1 MTTRMLVDA
10 THAEETRIVVV
21 DGKRLVDFDFET
33 ATKRQLK
40 GNIYLAKVTRVEPSL
55 QAAFVDYG
63 GNRHG
68 FLAFNEI
75 HPDYYQIPVADREAL
90 LQDEAEQA
98 ARQAE
103 LEDRV
108 DDDSNGDDDNG
119 DDSDGDDGIDSDDA
133 DNAIEANGDA
143 PALEATDEDG
153 EDNKDNGEDGSGDDT
168 STDAA
173 AEQTAAGDEES
184 AEDSGDDDGE
194 DVRQNDSQPAGAVDV
209 MDEVPRPRG
218 RSRRSYKIQEVI
230 KRRQILLIQ
239 VVKEE
244 RGNKG
249 AALTTYLS
257 LAGRYCVLMPNTARG
272 GGISRK
278 IANQTARRKL
288 KNIVS
293 DLDVPDGMGV
303 IVRTAGQNRTKS
315 EIRRDFEYLLRLWDS
330 VRDLTLD
337 SSAPTVV
344 YEEANL
350 IKRAIRDMYAK
361 DIDEVLVDGED
372 GYRVA
377 KDFMR
382 MLMPSHAKKV
392 QPYRDRI
399 PLLHRYQV
407 EQQLDSMHSNV
418 VQLKSGGYL
427 VFAQTEAL
435 VAVDVNSGRSTK
447 ERNIEETAL
456 KTNLEA
462 ATEVGRQLRLRDLA
476 GLVVIDFIDMDENR
490 NNRSVERRM
499 KDSLKDDR
507 ARIQMGRIS
516 SFGLMELSRQR
527 LRPSLF
533 EASTKICEICAGTGF
548 VRTTE
553 STSLHVLRTIEEE
566 GIRGR
571 AAQLTVHAPSDVSL
585 YLLNQ
590 KRDHLAEIE
599 QRYGMRIFILGD
611 ETLVAPDCRITV
623 DQTRTAQEIEEIE
636 QERRRNAEN
645 MPQPDDDDDDEVIEA
660 EAIEVDDSEDDE
672 KPKERRPR
680 RRRRSRRG
688 GEERKAEDDGGNSD
702 DNEAAGE
709 NSNGQDEASSDDGD
723 GDGEEKTRRRR
734 RGRRGG
740 RRRRA
745 NAEQG
750 DQADANGAN
759 GANGD
764 AAEDSEGAAAEA
776 GDTAPSDGMPV
787 QDLTEDTAEDTANVA
802 ESPGQTDTPN
812 FFATVEAPSPIG
824 FTAVGMTN
832 TDADEGDQTADAAEA
847 TDAANISTPEEA
859 APVADEPVAVIEP
872 EAASEPVVEAESDS
886 SNGDAGPTEE
896 AVADETVADEA
907 DKPKRRGWWQRGR
920 LF

>member
-1 MTTRMLVDA
+1 MTTRMLIDA

-90 LQDEAEQA
+90 LLDEAEQA
-98 ARQAE
+98 AREAE

-108 DDDSNGDDDNG
+108 DGNGSLDDDDDDDDSNSVEGVESTEAQADAAGDDAVGETIQTDTGAELDAEADAGAETDNENGDDD
-119 DDSDGDDGIDSDDA
+119 DD
-133 DNAIEANGDA
+133 GDA
-143 PALEATDEDG
+143 PEAAQE
-153 EDNKDNGEDGSGDDT
+153 
-168 STDAA
+168 
-173 AEQTAAGDEES
+173 
-184 AEDSGDDDGE
+184 
-194 DVRQNDSQPAGAVDV
+194 AGAVDA
-209 MDEVPRPRG
+209 MDEVPRPRA
-218 RSRRSYKIQEVI
+218 RNRRSYKIQEVI

-278 IANQTARRKL
+278 IASQTHRRKL
-288 KNIVS
+288 KDIVS
-293 DLDVPDGMGV
+293 DLDVPQGMGV

-337 SSAPTVV
+337 STSPSAV
-344 YEEANL
+344 YEEADL

-361 DIDEVLVDGED
+361 DIDEILVDGED

-382 MLMPSHAKKV
+382 MLMPSHSKKV

-427 VFAQTEAL
+427 VLAQTEAL

-462 ATEVGRQLRLRDLA
+462 ASEVGRQLRLRDLA

-490 NNRSVERRM
+490 NNRAVERRM
-499 KDSLKDDR
+499 KEALKDDR
-507 ARIQMGRIS
+507 ARIQVGRIS
-516 SFGLMELSRQR
+516 SFGLMEMSRQR

-533 EASTKICEICAGTGF
+533 EASTRTCEICAGTGF

-553 STSLHVLRTIEEE
+553 STALHVLRAIEEE

-571 AAQLTVHAPSDVSL
+571 AAQLTVHAPAEVAL
-585 YLLNQ
+585 YMLNQ

-599 QRYGMRIFILGD
+599 QRYGMGVHVLGD
-611 ETLVAPDCRITV
+611 DTLVAPDCRV
-623 DQTRTAQEIEEIE
+623 DIDRTRTAEEIEEIE
-636 QERRRNAEN
+636 SERKRTAALL
-645 MPQPDDDDDDEVIEA
+645 PGLDDDDALAADEAAAA
-660 EAIEVDDSEDDE
+660 EADDAEESADE
-672 KPKERRPR
+672 PEKAKEKRPR
-680 RRRRSRRG
+680 RRRRPRRRG
-688 GEERKAEDDGGNSD
+688 EDKGEDKKAEDGGD
-702 DNEAAGE
+702 TAAANESNGEAGE
-709 NSNGQDEASSDDGD
+709 SDGDAVGDQDQAAASNGDGD
-723 GDGEEKTRRRR
+723 GDGEEKPRRRR

-740 RRRRA
+740 RRRR
-745 NAEQG
+745 NGGDEAEG
-750 DQADANGAN
+750 AEAAASTEDADGGNGAA
-759 GANGD
+759 GEIAND
-764 AAEDSEGAAAEA
+764 AAPGDGEPALAADSSANEN
-776 GDTAPSDGMPV
+776 AP
-787 QDLTEDTAEDTANVA
+787 AN
-802 ESPGQTDTPN
+802 
-812 FFATVEAPSPIG
+812 PIG
-824 FTAVGMTN
+824 FTATGMTGGA
-832 TDADEGDQTADAAEA
+832 TPADTADTANENTGESSGEAAA
-847 TDAANISTPEEA
+847 SDAVAADVAVPEVIVVPEPVQPDPVTPEPMA
-859 APVADEPVAVIEP
+859 AADEPVA
-872 EAASEPVVEAESDS
+872 EAAEA
-886 SNGDAGPTEE
+886 ATEE
-896 AVADETVADEA
+896 VAAEEAPADP

>member
-1 MTTRMLVDA
+1 MFRMVAGMKNMTTRMLIDA

-90 LQDEAEQA
+90 LADEAEQA

-103 LEDRV
+103 LEERV
-108 DDDSNGDDDNG
+108 DDNGHDNDHDIGDDDDQAVEAEAAG
-119 DDSDGDDGIDSDDA
+119 LDA
-133 DNAIEANGDA
+133 
-143 PALEATDEDG
+143 DEDG
-153 EDNKDNGEDGSGDDT
+153 DEQAGEDASDALAMDT
-168 STDAA
+168 VANVEDAA
-173 AEQTAAGDEES
+173 ARDDGDEE
-184 AEDSGDDDGE
+184 DDDGPE
-194 DVRQNDSQPAGAVDV
+194 ASQSAGAVDV

-293 DLDVPDGMGV
+293 DLDVPKGMGV
-303 IVRTAGQNRTKS
+303 IVRTAGQNRTKA

-344 YEEANL
+344 YEEADL

-361 DIDEVLVDGED
+361 DIEEVLVDGED

-377 KDFMR
+377 KNFMR

-462 ATEVGRQLRLRDLA
+462 ASEVGRQLRLRDLA

-490 NNRSVERRM
+490 NNRAVERRM
-499 KDSLKDDR
+499 KDALKDDR
-507 ARIQMGRIS
+507 ARIQVGRIS

-533 EASTKICEICAGTGF
+533 EASTKVCEICAGSGF

-553 STSLHVLRTIEEE
+553 STALHVLRSIEEE

-571 AAQLTVHAPSDVSL
+571 AAQLTVHAPPDVSL
-585 YLLNQ
+585 YMLNQ
-590 KRDHLAEIE
+590 KREHLAEIE
-599 QRYGMRIFILGD
+599 QRYGMQIYVLGD

-636 QERRRNAEN
+636 RERRRNAESI
-645 MPQPDDDDDDEVIEA
+645 PQPDYDDDDDVAIADADDDADNADSSDE
-660 EAIEVDDSEDDE
+660 E
-672 KPKERRPR
+672 KPREKRPR
-680 RRRRSRRG
+680 RRRRSRRR
-688 GEERKAEDDGGNSD
+688 GEECKAEGENNGETDETGAVA
-702 DNEAAGE
+702 AAGT
-709 NSNGQDEASSDDGD
+709 GDAQAVASAGETDSDIEGGAA
-723 GDGEEKTRRRR
+723 GDGEEKPRRRR

-745 NAEQG
+745 GAEQSEQAEITEAVG
-750 DQADANGAN
+750 DGGGDDGGANVSATAEAETADAPTWAR
-759 GANGD
+759 GD
-764 AAEDSEGAAAEA
+764 GPAVVELDGNLPSE
-776 GDTAPSDGMPV
+776 DTAP
-787 QDLTEDTAEDTANVA
+787 EDTAPTASVDT
-802 ESPGQTDTPN
+802 
-812 FFATVEAPSPIG
+812 TVPPAPAAPIG
-824 FTAVGMTN
+824 FTASGMTK
-832 TDADEGDQTADAAEA
+832 GDGDGNSGEVSAENSGA
-847 TDAANISTPEEA
+847 TVEA
-859 APVADEPVAVIEP
+859 APEPAPEMVAEPASDSMDEPVETASAGEP
-872 EAASEPVVEAESDS
+872 
-886 SNGDAGPTEE
+886 
-896 AVADETVADEA
+896 
-907 DKPKRRGWWQRGR
+907 DKPKRRGWWQRGG

>member
-1 MTTRMLVDA
+1 
-10 THAEETRIVVV
+10 
-21 DGKRLVDFDFET
+21 
-33 ATKRQLK
+33 
-40 GNIYLAKVTRVEPSL
+40 
-55 QAAFVDYG
+55 AFVDYG

-68 FLAFNEI
+68 FLSFNEI
-75 HPDYYQIPVADREAL
+75 HPDYYQIPIADREAL

-108 DDDSNGDDDNG
+108 DDSGADVLEIDGAEDDDDPVDLTNGAADSESDEEFDAAATVAPGADDPDSNESDD
-119 DDSDGDDGIDSDDA
+119 DDSDDDD
-133 DNAIEANGDA
+133 
-143 PALEATDEDG
+143 P
-153 EDNKDNGEDGSGDDT
+153 
-168 STDAA
+168 
-173 AEQTAAGDEES
+173 EES
-184 AEDSGDDDGE
+184 QET
-194 DVRQNDSQPAGAVDV
+194 GAIDAL
-209 MDEVPRPRG
+209 DEVPRPRG

-278 IANQTARRKL
+278 IASQTHRRKL
-288 KNIVS
+288 KSIVS
-293 DLDVPDGMGV
+293 DLEVPEGMGV
-303 IVRTAGQNRTKS
+303 IVRTAGQNRTKA

-337 SSAPTVV
+337 STAPTVV
-344 YEEANL
+344 YEEADL

-361 DIDEVLVDGED
+361 DIDEILVDGEE

-407 EQQLDSMHSNV
+407 EQQLDSMHSTV

-462 ATEVGRQLRLRDLA
+462 ADEVGRQLRLRDLA

-490 NNRSVERRM
+490 NNRAVERRM
-499 KDSLKDDR
+499 KDALKDDR
-507 ARIQMGRIS
+507 ARIQVGRIS

-533 EASTKICEICAGTGF
+533 EASTKVCEICSGTGF

-571 AAQLTVHAPSDVSL
+571 AAQLTVHAPADVAL

-590 KRDHLAEIE
+590 KRDHLSEIQ
-599 QRYGMRIFILGD
+599 QRYGMQVYILGD
-611 ETLVAPDCRITV
+611 EALVAPDCRVTV
-623 DQTRTAQEIEEIE
+623 DQTRTAEEGEEIE
-636 QERRRNAEN
+636 NERRRTAALVVANDDDV
-645 MPQPDDDDDDEVIEA
+645 DDDDAMAADEAAA
-660 EAIEVDDSEDDE
+660 EAAEAVEAGEAGEAGTEDSGEDVQE
-672 KPKERRPR
+672 KRPR
-680 RRRRSRRG
+680 RRRRPRRRG
-688 GEERKAEDDGGNSD
+688 EGAKNAENGNSV
-702 DNEAAGE
+702 EAGAAAGE
-709 NSNGQDEASSDDGD
+709 TDAESTTARGELETDEAQSNDTEAE
-723 GDGEEKTRRRR
+723 GEEKTRRRR

-745 NAEQG
+745 GGE
-750 DQADANGAN
+750 QADQIGNNGDTENTADTGN
-759 GANGD
+759 SAGEAAVVEETSPSVIERAGRITEIRHDPIAPVEPAAPIGFSASGMLPNDPPAGGEGNGD
-764 AAEDSEGAAAEA
+764 ASGNMAASDDAAPEPIAVPEPIAAPEA
-776 GDTAPSDGMPV
+776 I
-787 QDLTEDTAEDTANVA
+787 EDTTPVEVVVA
-802 ESPGQTDTPN
+802 E
-812 FFATVEAPSPIG
+812 
-824 FTAVGMTN
+824 
-832 TDADEGDQTADAAEA
+832 ADAAA
-847 TDAANISTPEEA
+847 
-859 APVADEPVAVIEP
+859 
-872 EAASEPVVEAESDS
+872 
-886 SNGDAGPTEE
+886 
-896 AVADETVADEA
+896 EA

>member
-1 MTTRMLVDA
+1 MLIDA

-90 LQDEAEQA
+90 LADEAEQA

-108 DDDSNGDDDNG
+108 DENNDCVESVDKNESEPVIAEGDEAVTLN
-119 DDSDGDDGIDSDDA
+119 SDDA
-133 DNAIEANGDA
+133 EGYVSGPFNSEAMDAI
-143 PALEATDEDG
+143 
-153 EDNKDNGEDGSGDDT
+153 
-168 STDAA
+168 
-173 AEQTAAGDEES
+173 GDEYE
-184 AEDSGDDDGE
+184 GE
-194 DVRQNDSQPAGAVDV
+194 ENSSAGAVDV
-209 MDEVPRPRG
+209 LDEVPRPRA

-278 IANQTARRKL
+278 ISNQTARRKL
-288 KNIVS
+288 KKIVS
-293 DLDVPDGMGV
+293 DLDVPEGMGV
-303 IVRTAGQNRTKS
+303 IVRTAGQNRTKA

-344 YEEANL
+344 YEEADL
-350 IKRAIRDMYAK
+350 IKRAIRDMYSK
-361 DIDEVLVDGED
+361 DFDEVLVDGDD

-418 VQLKSGGYL
+418 VQLKSGGYI

-462 ATEVGRQLRLRDLA
+462 AAEIGRQLRLRDLA

-490 NNRSVERRM
+490 NDRAVERRI
-499 KDSLKDDR
+499 KEALKDDR
-507 ARIQMGRIS
+507 ARIQVGRIS
-516 SFGLMELSRQR
+516 TFGLMELSRQR

-533 EASTKICEICAGTGF
+533 EASTKACDVCSGTGF

-553 STSLHVLRTIEEE
+553 STALHVLRAVEEE

-571 AAQLTVHAPSDVSL
+571 ASQLSVHAPVDVSL

-599 QRYGMRIFILGD
+599 QRYGLHVYVQGD
-611 ETLVAPDCRITV
+611 ATLVAPDCRVTV
-623 DQTRTAQEIEEIE
+623 DQARTPQEIEAIAKERKRSAEEIALADE
-636 QERRRNAEN
+636 EN
-645 MPQPDDDDDDEVIEA
+645 DASDIETIDGG
-660 EAIEVDDSEDDE
+660 EFE
-672 KPKERRPR
+672 KPTERRPR
-680 RRRRSRRG
+680 RRRRSRKRSEDRKTEG
-688 GEERKAEDDGGNSD
+688 NEQDVVETEVEGAHDQANDEVGETDPNGED
-702 DNEAAGE
+702 
-709 NSNGQDEASSDDGD
+709 
-723 GDGEEKTRRRR
+723 KPRRRR

-745 NAEQG
+745 NGDPAEQSESVG
-750 DQADANGAN
+750 QKARQNIQTREAPT
-759 GANGD
+759 D
-764 AAEDSEGAAAEA
+764 AAEEVAGNATNLSSPNQSGSQDESVQKDSR
-776 GDTAPSDGMPV
+776 PSDAERV
-787 QDLTEDTAEDTANVA
+787 ETLDTGKQRT
-802 ESPGQTDTPN
+802 SDTPN
-812 FFATVEAPSPIG
+812 STASASFFGTTEPTVPTSSDASKPVNANSEAVPVISQAP
-824 FTAVGMTN
+824 
-832 TDADEGDQTADAAEA
+832 DQPEA
-847 TDAANISTPEEA
+847 
-859 APVADEPVAVIEP
+859 
-872 EAASEPVVEAESDS
+872 EAASKPTSLPASNTKPINEQRQVIGSNEVATAPEETPAESIK
-886 SNGDAGPTEE
+886 T
-896 AVADETVADEA
+896 
-907 DKPKRRGWWQRGR
+907 KRRGWWQRGR

>member
-1 MTTRMLVDA
+1 MLVDA

-68 FLAFNEI
+68 FLSFNEI

-108 DDDSNGDDDNG
+108 DDNGAEVLEVEGAEGEAPDDLPISGADGEFDATSEIALDADDQDGDDD
-119 DDSDGDDGIDSDDA
+119 DR
-133 DNAIEANGDA
+133 
-143 PALEATDEDG
+143 
-153 EDNKDNGEDGSGDDT
+153 
-168 STDAA
+168 
-173 AEQTAAGDEES
+173 EES
-184 AEDSGDDDGE
+184 QESGAID
-194 DVRQNDSQPAGAVDV
+194 A

-278 IANQTARRKL
+278 IASQTHRRKL
-288 KNIVS
+288 KSIVS
-293 DLDVPDGMGV
+293 DLEVPGGMGV
-303 IVRTAGQNRTKS
+303 IVRTAGQNRTKA

-344 YEEANL
+344 YEEADL

-361 DIDEVLVDGED
+361 DIDEILVDGEE

-462 ATEVGRQLRLRDLA
+462 ADEVGRQLRLRDLA

-490 NNRSVERRM
+490 NNRAVERRI
-499 KDSLKDDR
+499 KEALKDDR
-507 ARIQMGRIS
+507 ARIQVGRIS

-533 EASTKICEICAGTGF
+533 EASTKICEICSGTGF

-571 AAQLTVHAPSDVSL
+571 AARLTVHAPANVAL

-590 KRDHLAEIE
+590 KRDHLTEIQ
-599 QRYGMRIFILGD
+599 QRYGMQVYILGD
-611 ETLVAPDCRITV
+611 EALVAPDCRVTI
-623 DQTRTAQEIEEIE
+623 DQTRTAEEVEEIE
-636 QERRRNAEN
+636 IERRRTAALAVAI
-645 MPQPDDDDDDEVIEA
+645 DDDDDDALAADEAAA
-660 EAIEVDDSEDDE
+660 EAAKADQTGVEDDGE
-672 KPKERRPR
+672 EAQEIRPR
-680 RRRRSRRG
+680 RRRRPRHRG
-688 GEERKAEDDGGNSD
+688 ADTKNERNGNGLEADEADAALNGADDETKTD
-702 DNEAAGE
+702 EAASGE
-709 NSNGQDEASSDDGD
+709 AEVDSED
-723 GDGEEKTRRRR
+723 KTRRRR

-745 NAEQG
+745 GGEPA
-750 DQADANGAN
+750 DQAGAIGDTENTANDGNGASEAVISGEISPSLIERAGRMTN
-759 GANGD
+759 NSYDPVAPIEP
-764 AAEDSEGAAAEA
+764 AA
-776 GDTAPSDGMPV
+776 
-787 QDLTEDTAEDTANVA
+787 
-802 ESPGQTDTPN
+802 
-812 FFATVEAPSPIG
+812 PIG
-824 FTAVGMTN
+824 FTASGRLL
-832 TDADEGDQTADAAEA
+832 DEAPAAEINGDASDNGAASDDVAAISAAAMPEPFVVPDA
-847 TDAANISTPEEA
+847 TAEA
-859 APVADEPVAVIEP
+859 APVEAV
-872 EAASEPVVEAESDS
+872 VVEA
-886 SNGDAGPTEE
+886 DA
-896 AVADETVADEA
+896 ADDAS
-907 DKPKRRGWWQRGR
+907 KPKRRGWWQRGR

>member
-1 MTTRMLVDA
+1 MTTRMLIDA
-10 THAEETRIVVV
+10 THVEETRIVVV

-90 LQDEAEQA
+90 LADEAEQA

-103 LEDRV
+103 LEERV
-108 DDDSNGDDDNG
+108 DDNGHDNDHDIGDDDDQAVEAEAAG
-119 DDSDGDDGIDSDDA
+119 LDA
-133 DNAIEANGDA
+133 
-143 PALEATDEDG
+143 DEDG
-153 EDNKDNGEDGSGDDT
+153 DEQAGEDASDALAMDT
-168 STDAA
+168 VANVEDAA
-173 AEQTAAGDEES
+173 ARDDGDEE
-184 AEDSGDDDGE
+184 DDDGPE
-194 DVRQNDSQPAGAVDV
+194 ASQSAGAVDV

-293 DLDVPDGMGV
+293 DLDVPKGMGV
-303 IVRTAGQNRTKS
+303 IVRTAGQNRTKA

-344 YEEANL
+344 YEEADL

-456 KTNLEA
+456 
-462 ATEVGRQLRLRDLA
+462 
-476 GLVVIDFIDMDENR
+476 
-490 NNRSVERRM
+490 
-499 KDSLKDDR
+499 
-507 ARIQMGRIS
+507 
-516 SFGLMELSRQR
+516 
-527 LRPSLF
+527 
-533 EASTKICEICAGTGF
+533 
-548 VRTTE
+548 
-553 STSLHVLRTIEEE
+553 
-566 GIRGR
+566 
-571 AAQLTVHAPSDVSL
+571 
-585 YLLNQ
+585 
-590 KRDHLAEIE
+590 
-599 QRYGMRIFILGD
+599 
-611 ETLVAPDCRITV
+611 
-623 DQTRTAQEIEEIE
+623 
-636 QERRRNAEN
+636 
-645 MPQPDDDDDDEVIEA
+645 
-660 EAIEVDDSEDDE
+660 
-672 KPKERRPR
+672 
-680 RRRRSRRG
+680 
-688 GEERKAEDDGGNSD
+688 
-702 DNEAAGE
+702 
-709 NSNGQDEASSDDGD
+709 
-723 GDGEEKTRRRR
+723 
-734 RGRRGG
+734 
-740 RRRRA
+740 
-745 NAEQG
+745 
-750 DQADANGAN
+750 
-759 GANGD
+759 
-764 AAEDSEGAAAEA
+764 
-776 GDTAPSDGMPV
+776 
-787 QDLTEDTAEDTANVA
+787 
-802 ESPGQTDTPN
+802 
-812 FFATVEAPSPIG
+812 
-824 FTAVGMTN
+824 
-832 TDADEGDQTADAAEA
+832 
-847 TDAANISTPEEA
+847 
-859 APVADEPVAVIEP
+859 
-872 EAASEPVVEAESDS
+872 
-886 SNGDAGPTEE
+886 
-896 AVADETVADEA
+896 
-907 DKPKRRGWWQRGR
+907 
-920 LF
+920 

>member
-1 MTTRMLVDA
+1 MIDMTTRMLVDA

-33 ATKRQLK
+33 ATKKQLK

-90 LQDEAEQA
+90 LADEAEEA
-98 ARQAE
+98 ARQAA

-108 DDDSNGDDDNG
+108 DDNDNGELDADEDDDRPEAEEASLDAEAATAEDADGDQPTDDGEEGSESESAAEEAADASETADDEDDSDDDN
-119 DDSDGDDGIDSDDA
+119 
-133 DNAIEANGDA
+133 
-143 PALEATDEDG
+143 
-153 EDNKDNGEDGSGDDT
+153 DT
-168 STDAA
+168 
-173 AEQTAAGDEES
+173 
-184 AEDSGDDDGE
+184 
-194 DVRQNDSQPAGAVDV
+194 AGAVDA
-209 MDEVPRPRG
+209 MDEVPRPRV
-218 RSRRSYKIQEVI
+218 RNRRSYKIQEVI

-278 IANQTARRKL
+278 IANQTSRRKL
-288 KNIVS
+288 KKIVS
-293 DLDVPDGMGV
+293 DLDVPEGMGV
-303 IVRTAGQNRTKS
+303 IVRTAGQNRTKA

-330 VRDLTLD
+330 VRELTMN

-344 YEEANL
+344 YEEADL

-407 EQQLDSMHSNV
+407 EQQLDGMHSNV

-462 ATEVGRQLRLRDLA
+462 AAEIGRQLRLRDLA

-499 KDSLKDDR
+499 KEALKDDR
-507 ARIQMGRIS
+507 ARIQVGRIS

-533 EASTKICEICAGTGF
+533 EASTKACEVCHGTGF

-553 STSLHVLRTIEEE
+553 STALHVLRAIEEE

-571 AAQLTVHAPSDVSL
+571 AMQLTVHAPSEVSL
-585 YLLNQ
+585 YMLNQ
-590 KRDHLAEIE
+590 KREHLAEIE
-599 QRYGMRIFILGD
+599 QRYGMRVFVLGD
-611 ETLVAPDCRITV
+611 ESLIAPDCRVTV
-623 DQTRTAQEIEEIE
+623 DKTRTAQEIEEIE
-636 QERRRNAEN
+636 QERRRNAEALGN
-645 MPQPDDDDDDEVIEA
+645 EIDDEDA
-660 EAIEVDDSEDDE
+660 EAAAGEDDE
-672 KPKERRPR
+672 KPKERKPR
-680 RRRRSRRG
+680 RRRRSRRR
-688 GEERKAEDDGGNSD
+688 GEDRKAEDAGNA
-702 DNEAAGE
+702 EAA
-709 NSNGQDEASSDDGD
+709 EASTDENREDGAAGD
-723 GDGEEKTRRRR
+723 GEGNGEEKTRRRR

-740 RRRRA
+740 RRRRSSA
-745 NAEQG
+745 DQGEPTNQEAQDEGNGASDDAAAQEPAEASET
-750 DQADANGAN
+750 ADATSPAWSNTVV
-759 GANGD
+759 D
-764 AAEDSEGAAAEA
+764 AAIDDTLPADALPFGDEPSAVTTAEA
-776 GDTAPSDGMPV
+776 PA
-787 QDLTEDTAEDTANVA
+787 
-802 ESPGQTDTPN
+802 
-812 FFATVEAPSPIG
+812 PIG
-824 FTAVGMTN
+824 FTADGLTASGS
-832 TDADEGDQTADAAEA
+832 DADGD
-847 TDAANISTPEEA
+847 S
-859 APVADEPVAVIEP
+859 P
-872 EAASEPVVEAESDS
+872 EAAATPVSESIEIAPADSEGEPSVIEAAVEPSEPSASAAIESEGNGEETGNGEAEPDATENTASEDQAA
-886 SNGDAGPTEE
+886 GDTAEQTVTEPE
-896 AVADETVADEA
+896 
-907 DKPKRRGWWQRGR
+907 KPKRSGWWQRGR

>member
-1 MTTRMLVDA
+1 MIMPAGRGHENMTTRMLIDA

-21 DGKRLVDFDFET
+21 DGKRLVDFDFES

-68 FLAFNEI
+68 FLSFNEI

-90 LQDEAEQA
+90 LLDEAEEA

-108 DDDSNGDDDNG
+108 DN
-119 DDSDGDDGIDSDDA
+119 SDDA
-133 DNAIEANGDA
+133 DDDDDADDIIDGAANGEPDSELGSTA
-143 PALEATDEDG
+143 EAALA
-153 EDNKDNGEDGSGDDT
+153 SDD
-168 STDAA
+168 
-173 AEQTAAGDEES
+173 Q
-184 AEDSGDDDGE
+184 DSDSDDDSPE
-194 DVRQNDSQPAGAVDV
+194 ASEEAGAIDA

-278 IANQTARRKL
+278 IASQTHRRKL
-288 KNIVS
+288 KSIVS
-293 DLDVPDGMGV
+293 ELDVPEGMGV
-303 IVRTAGQNRTKS
+303 IVRTAGQSRTKA

-337 SSAPTVV
+337 STAPTVV
-344 YEEANL
+344 YEEADL

-361 DIDEVLVDGED
+361 GIDEILVDGED

-462 ATEVGRQLRLRDLA
+462 ADEVGRQLRLRDLA
-476 GLVVIDFIDMDENR
+476 GLVVIDYIDMDENR
-490 NNRSVERRM
+490 NNRAVESRM
-499 KDSLKDDR
+499 KDALKDDR
-507 ARIQMGRIS
+507 ARIQVGRIS

-527 LRPSLF
+527 LRPGLF
-533 EASTKICEICAGTGF
+533 EASTKICEICGGTGF

-571 AAQLTVHAPSDVSL
+571 AAQLTVHAPAEVAL

-590 KRDHLAEIE
+590 KRDHLAEI
-599 QRYGMRIFILGD
+599 QLRYGMQVYILGD
-611 ETLVAPDCRITV
+611 ETLVAPDCRVTI
-623 DQTRTAQEIEEIE
+623 DQTRTAEEVEEIE
-636 QERRRNAEN
+636 NEHRRTAAL
-645 MPQPDDDDDDEVIEA
+645 QAVSDDDDDDDIVEDIDDDAA
-660 EAIEVDDSEDDE
+660 EASAGVEADGGEDGE

-680 RRRRSRRG
+680 RRRRSRSRG
-688 GEERKAEDDGGNSD
+688 EGRKTGETGDSL
-702 DNEAAGE
+702 EAGDTAADAGAQAKGDAGE
-709 NSNGQDEASSDDGD
+709 GDADEGSGSQPTDESRSDEAGS
-723 GDGEEKTRRRR
+723 DGEEKTRRRR

-740 RRRRA
+740 RRRRTSG
-745 NAEQG
+745 EET
-750 DQADANGAN
+750 DQA
-759 GANGD
+759 
-764 AAEDSEGAAAEA
+764 
-776 GDTAPSDGMPV
+776 
-787 QDLTEDTAEDTANVA
+787 
-802 ESPGQTDTPN
+802 TDQ
-812 FFATVEAPSPIG
+812 A
-824 FTAVGMTN
+824 
-832 TDADEGDQTADAAEA
+832 GDQTADQAGNNGGTEAAEPTETA
-847 TDAANISTPEEA
+847 APIGFGASGMVTRESPAVAEPQGNVGHEAAANDDVLPTSVSFAPEPTPIEPTTPVKPTTPEPATA
-859 APVADEPVAVIEP
+859 AEPVA
-872 EAASEPVVEAESDS
+872 A
-886 SNGDAGPTEE
+886 
-896 AVADETVADEA
+896 TVADA
-907 DKPKRRGWWQRGR
+907 DKEKTDDAEKPRRRGWWQRGR

>member
-1 MTTRMLVDA
+1 MTTRMLIDA

-21 DGKRLVDFDFET
+21 DGKRLVDFDVET
-33 ATKRQLK
+33 ATKKQIK

-75 HPDYYQIPVADREAL
+75 HPDYYQIPVADRVAL
-90 LQDEAEQA
+90 LADEAEQA
-98 ARQAE
+98 AREAE
-103 LEDRV
+103 LEDSTEENRANNNNGN
-108 DDDSNGDDDNG
+108 DLTLSSEILEGDDNTKEDYSNT
-119 DDSDGDDGIDSDDA
+119 DSLNNVEKIHNEFETES
-133 DNAIEANGDA
+133 NE
-143 PALEATDEDG
+143 EH
-153 EDNKDNGEDGSGDDT
+153 T
-168 STDAA
+168 S
-173 AEQTAAGDEES
+173 
-184 AEDSGDDDGE
+184 
-194 DVRQNDSQPAGAVDV
+194 GAVDAL
-209 MDEVPRPRG
+209 DEVPRPRT

-278 IANQTARRKL
+278 ISNQPARRKL
-288 KNIVS
+288 KKIVT
-293 DLDVPDGMGV
+293 DLDVPEGMGV
-303 IVRTAGQNRTKS
+303 IVRTAGQNRTKA

-344 YEEANL
+344 YEEADL

-361 DIDEVLVDGED
+361 EIDEILVDGED

-399 PLLHRYQV
+399 PLLHRYQI

-462 ATEVGRQLRLRDLA
+462 ATEIGRQLRLRDLA

-490 NNRSVERRM
+490 NNRTVERRV
-499 KDSLKDDR
+499 KEALKDDR
-507 ARIQMGRIS
+507 ARIQIGRIS
-516 SFGLMELSRQR
+516 IFGLLELSRQR

-533 EASTKICEICAGTGF
+533 EASTKICDICSGTGF
-548 VRTTE
+548 VRTIE
-553 STSLHVLRTIEEE
+553 STALHVLRAIEEE

-571 AAQLTVHAPSDVSL
+571 ASKLSVHSPSDVSL

-590 KRDHLAEIE
+590 KRENLAEIE
-599 QRYGMRIFILGD
+599 ARYHVQVFVLGD
-611 ETLVAPDCRITV
+611 GNLIAPEYRLTV
-623 DQTRTAQEIEEIE
+623 DQTRTPKEIEAIE
-636 QERRRNAEN
+636 QERQRATEQITTNDLEK
-645 MPQPDDDDDDEVIEA
+645 DT
-660 EAIEVDDSEDDE
+660 SEQKTGDNNEPEESSE
-672 KPKERRPR
+672 KRTR
-680 RRRRSRRG
+680 RRRRTRKRSEDRKPADITQNSMESEVEA
-688 GEERKAEDDGGNSD
+688 GEEPSN
-702 DNEAAGE
+702 NE
-709 NSNGQDEASSDDGD
+709 NGATDANDPD
-723 GDGEEKTRRRR
+723 KPRRRR

-745 NAEQG
+745 SV
-750 DQADANGAN
+750 DQASQPEQMAQPKNQN
-759 GANGD
+759 TNLR
-764 AAEDSEGAAAEA
+764 EVK
-776 GDTAPSDGMPV
+776 T
-787 QDLTEDTAEDTANVA
+787 DLTEENFEIGVGRELTRVSKPQKDSVEKDTRPSEFKPEVSLPSEVQDTIN
-802 ESPGQTDTPN
+802 TPN
-812 FFATVEAPSPIG
+812 AATYAKNIELTEAPSLPDLETTRLENEG
-824 FTAVGMTN
+824 ENLTSVMPEVPGKGEEPRQEEVTAK
-832 TDADEGDQTADAAEA
+832 
-847 TDAANISTPEEA
+847 
-859 APVADEPVAVIEP
+859 PV
-872 EAASEPVVEAESDS
+872 
-886 SNGDAGPTEE
+886 T
-896 AVADETVADEA
+896 
-907 DKPKRRGWWQRGR
+907 PKRRGWWQRGK

>member
-1 MTTRMLVDA
+1 MPEAAGIANMTTRMLVDA

-68 FLAFNEI
+68 FLSFNEI

-108 DDDSNGDDDNG
+108 DDNGAEVLEVEGAEGEAPDDLPISGADGEFDATSEIALDADDQDGDDD
-119 DDSDGDDGIDSDDA
+119 DR
-133 DNAIEANGDA
+133 
-143 PALEATDEDG
+143 
-153 EDNKDNGEDGSGDDT
+153 
-168 STDAA
+168 
-173 AEQTAAGDEES
+173 EES
-184 AEDSGDDDGE
+184 QESGAID
-194 DVRQNDSQPAGAVDV
+194 A

-278 IANQTARRKL
+278 IASQTHRRKL
-288 KNIVS
+288 KSIVS
-293 DLDVPDGMGV
+293 DLEVPGGMGV
-303 IVRTAGQNRTKS
+303 IVRTAGQNRTKA

-344 YEEANL
+344 YEEADL

-361 DIDEVLVDGED
+361 DIDEILVDGEE

-462 ATEVGRQLRLRDLA
+462 ADEVGRQLRLRDLA

-490 NNRSVERRM
+490 NNRAVERRI
-499 KDSLKDDR
+499 KEALKDDR
-507 ARIQMGRIS
+507 ARIQVGRIS

-533 EASTKICEICAGTGF
+533 EASTKICEICSGTGF

-553 STSLHVLRTIEEE
+553 STSLHVPRTIEEE

-571 AAQLTVHAPSDVSL
+571 AVRLTVHAPANVAL

-590 KRDHLAEIE
+590 KRDHLTEIQ
-599 QRYGMRIFILGD
+599 QRYGMQVYILGD
-611 ETLVAPDCRITV
+611 EALVAPDCRVTI
-623 DQTRTAQEIEEIE
+623 DQTRTAEEVEEIE
-636 QERRRNAEN
+636 IERRRTAALAVAI
-645 MPQPDDDDDDEVIEA
+645 DDDDDDALAADEAAA
-660 EAIEVDDSEDDE
+660 EAAKADQTGVEDDGE
-672 KPKERRPR
+672 EAQEIRPR
-680 RRRRSRRG
+680 RRRRPRHRG
-688 GEERKAEDDGGNSD
+688 ADTKNERNGNDLEADEADAALNGADDETKTD
-702 DNEAAGE
+702 EAASGE
-709 NSNGQDEASSDDGD
+709 AEVDSED
-723 GDGEEKTRRRR
+723 KTRRRR

-745 NAEQG
+745 GGEPA
-750 DQADANGAN
+750 DQAGAIDDTENTADDGNGTSEAVISGETSPSLIERAGRMTN
-759 GANGD
+759 NSYDPVAPIEP
-764 AAEDSEGAAAEA
+764 AA
-776 GDTAPSDGMPV
+776 
-787 QDLTEDTAEDTANVA
+787 
-802 ESPGQTDTPN
+802 
-812 FFATVEAPSPIG
+812 PIG
-824 FTAVGMTN
+824 FTASGRLL
-832 TDADEGDQTADAAEA
+832 DEAPAAEINGDASDNGAASDDVAAISAAAMPEPFVVPDA
-847 TDAANISTPEEA
+847 TAEA
-859 APVADEPVAVIEP
+859 APVEAV
-872 EAASEPVVEAESDS
+872 VVEA
-886 SNGDAGPTEE
+886 DA
-896 AVADETVADEA
+896 ADDAS
-907 DKPKRRGWWQRGR
+907 KPKRRGWWQRGR

>member
-1 MTTRMLVDA
+1 M
-10 THAEETRIVVV
+10 
-21 DGKRLVDFDFET
+21 VDFDVET
-33 ATKRQLK
+33 TTKRQIK

-75 HPDYYQIPVADREAL
+75 HPDYYQIPVEDRVAL
-90 LQDEAEQA
+90 LADEAEQA

-103 LEDRV
+103 LEDSAEENKANNINFNDV
-108 DDDSNGDDDNG
+108 APSSEISEGDENF
-119 DDSDGDDGIDSDDA
+119 ILEIDDA
-133 DNAIEANGDA
+133 KVED
-143 PALEATDEDG
+143 TD
-153 EDNKDNGEDGSGDDT
+153 
-168 STDAA
+168 
-173 AEQTAAGDEES
+173 TASLNNVERNRDEFEK
-184 AEDSGDDDGE
+184 EPNE
-194 DVRQNDSQPAGAVDV
+194 EPTAGAVDV
-209 MDEVPRPRG
+209 LDEVPRPRT

-278 IANQTARRKL
+278 ISNQPARRKL
-288 KNIVS
+288 KKIVT
-293 DLDVPDGMGV
+293 DLDVPEGMGV

-344 YEEANL
+344 YEEADL

-361 DIDEVLVDGED
+361 EIDEILVDGDD

-399 PLLHRYQV
+399 PLLHRYQI

-427 VFAQTEAL
+427 VFGQTEAL

-462 ATEVGRQLRLRDLA
+462 ATEIGRQLRLRDLA

-490 NNRSVERRM
+490 NNRLVERRI
-499 KDSLKDDR
+499 KEALKDDR
-507 ARIQMGRIS
+507 ARIQIGRIS
-516 SFGLMELSRQR
+516 IFGLLELSRQR

-533 EASTKICEICAGTGF
+533 EASTKICDICSGTGF
-548 VRTTE
+548 VRTIE
-553 STSLHVLRTIEEE
+553 STALHVLRAIEEE

-571 AAQLTVHAPSDVSL
+571 AAKLSVHAPSDVSL

-590 KRDHLAEIE
+590 KRDHLAEFE
-599 QRYGMRIFILGD
+599 QRYHLQVFVLGD
-611 ETLVAPDCRITV
+611 GTLVAPEYRLTV
-623 DQTRTAQEIEEIE
+623 DQTRAPKEI
-636 QERRRNAEN
+636 
-645 MPQPDDDDDDEVIEA
+645 
-660 EAIEVDDSEDDE
+660 EAIERERKRTTSQITTDDIENDTSEQKKADSNTPEEPSE
-672 KPKERRPR
+672 KRPR
-680 RRRRSRRG
+680 RKRRTRKRN
-688 GEERKAEDDGGNSD
+688 EERKPDDTPPNSMKSGV
-702 DNEAAGE
+702 ET
-709 NSNGQDEASSDDGD
+709 
-723 GDGEEKTRRRR
+723 GEEPSNNENRTKTDASDSDKPRRRR

-740 RRRRA
+740 RRNRA
-745 NAEQG
+745 SV
-750 DQADANGAN
+750 DQASQ
-759 GANGD
+759 
-764 AAEDSEGAAAEA
+764 SEQVSQPKSQNVDLREVK
-776 GDTAPSDGMPV
+776 M
-787 QDLTEDTAEDTANVA
+787 DLTEENIGIEA
-802 ESPGQTDTPN
+802 SPDLTKMSNSQ
-812 FFATVEAPSPIG
+812 
-824 FTAVGMTN
+824 
-832 TDADEGDQTADAAEA
+832 
-847 TDAANISTPEEA
+847 NISVEENTKSSQ
-859 APVADEPVAVIEP
+859 IEP
-872 EAASEPVVEAESDS
+872 EVPLPIEDQDTINTPDPATYAKNIGAAETPNSPDLGTPSLGIHGENSTSVLSKNTDKEKEPKQ
-886 SNGDAGPTEE
+886 EE
-896 AVADETVADEA
+896 VPVKPDT
-907 DKPKRRGWWQRGR
+907 PKRRGWWQRGK

>member
-1 MTTRMLVDA
+1 MPEAAGIANMTTRMLVDA

-68 FLAFNEI
+68 FLSFNEI

-108 DDDSNGDDDNG
+108 DDNGAEVLEVEGAEGEAPDDLPISGADGEFDATSEIALDADDQDGDDD
-119 DDSDGDDGIDSDDA
+119 DR
-133 DNAIEANGDA
+133 
-143 PALEATDEDG
+143 
-153 EDNKDNGEDGSGDDT
+153 
-168 STDAA
+168 
-173 AEQTAAGDEES
+173 EES
-184 AEDSGDDDGE
+184 QESGAID
-194 DVRQNDSQPAGAVDV
+194 A

-278 IANQTARRKL
+278 IASQTHRRKL

-293 DLDVPDGMGV
+293 DLEVPGGMGV
-303 IVRTAGQNRTKS
+303 IVRTAGQNRTKA

-337 SSAPTVV
+337 STAPMVV
-344 YEEANL
+344 YEEADL

-361 DIDEVLVDGED
+361 DIDEILVDGEE

-462 ATEVGRQLRLRDLA
+462 ADEVGRQLRLRDLA

-490 NNRSVERRM
+490 NNRAVERRI
-499 KDSLKDDR
+499 KEALKDDR
-507 ARIQMGRIS
+507 ARIQVGRIS

-533 EASTKICEICAGTGF
+533 EASTKICEICSGTGF

-571 AAQLTVHAPSDVSL
+571 AARLTVHAPANVAL

-590 KRDHLAEIE
+590 KRDHLTEIQ
-599 QRYGMRIFILGD
+599 QRYGMQVYILGD
-611 ETLVAPDCRITV
+611 EALVAPDCRVTI
-623 DQTRTAQEIEEIE
+623 DQTRTAEEVEEIE
-636 QERRRNAEN
+636 IERRRTAALAVAI
-645 MPQPDDDDDDEVIEA
+645 DDDDDDALAADEAAA
-660 EAIEVDDSEDDE
+660 EAAKADQTGVEDDGE
-672 KPKERRPR
+672 EAQGIRPR
-680 RRRRSRRG
+680 RRRRPRHSG
-688 GEERKAEDDGGNSD
+688 ADTKNERNGNDLEADEADAALNGADDETKTD
-702 DNEAAGE
+702 EAASGE
-709 NSNGQDEASSDDGD
+709 AEVDSED
-723 GDGEEKTRRRR
+723 KTRRRR

-745 NAEQG
+745 GGEPA
-750 DQADANGAN
+750 DQAGAIGDTENTANDGNGASEAVISGEISPSLIERAGRMTN
-759 GANGD
+759 NSYDPVAPIEP
-764 AAEDSEGAAAEA
+764 AA
-776 GDTAPSDGMPV
+776 
-787 QDLTEDTAEDTANVA
+787 
-802 ESPGQTDTPN
+802 
-812 FFATVEAPSPIG
+812 PIG
-824 FTAVGMTN
+824 FTASGRLL
-832 TDADEGDQTADAAEA
+832 DEAPAAEINGDASDNGAASDDVAAISAAAMPEPFVVPDA
-847 TDAANISTPEEA
+847 TAEA
-859 APVADEPVAVIEP
+859 APVEAV
-872 EAASEPVVEAESDS
+872 VVEA
-886 SNGDAGPTEE
+886 DA
-896 AVADETVADEA
+896 ADDAS
-907 DKPKRRGWWQRGR
+907 KPKRRGWWQRGR

>member
-1 MTTRMLVDA
+1 MPEAAGIANMTTRMLVDA

-68 FLAFNEI
+68 FLSFNEI

-108 DDDSNGDDDNG
+108 DDNGAEVLEVEGAEGEAPDDLPISGADGEFDATSEIALDADDQDGDDD
-119 DDSDGDDGIDSDDA
+119 DR
-133 DNAIEANGDA
+133 
-143 PALEATDEDG
+143 
-153 EDNKDNGEDGSGDDT
+153 
-168 STDAA
+168 
-173 AEQTAAGDEES
+173 EES
-184 AEDSGDDDGE
+184 QESGAID
-194 DVRQNDSQPAGAVDV
+194 A

-278 IANQTARRKL
+278 IASQTHRRKL
-288 KNIVS
+288 KSIVS
-293 DLDVPDGMGV
+293 DLEVPGGMGV
-303 IVRTAGQNRTKS
+303 IVRTAGQNRTKA

-344 YEEANL
+344 YEEADL

-361 DIDEVLVDGED
+361 DIDEILVDGEE

-447 ERNIEETAL
+447 ERSIEETAL

-462 ATEVGRQLRLRDLA
+462 ADEVGRQLRLRDLA

-490 NNRSVERRM
+490 NNRAVERRI
-499 KDSLKDDR
+499 KEALKDDR
-507 ARIQMGRIS
+507 ARIQVGRIS

-533 EASTKICEICAGTGF
+533 EASTKICEICSGTGF

-571 AAQLTVHAPSDVSL
+571 AARLTVHAPANVAL

-590 KRDHLAEIE
+590 KRDHLTEIQ
-599 QRYGMRIFILGD
+599 QRYGMQVYILGD
-611 ETLVAPDCRITV
+611 EALVAPDCRVTI
-623 DQTRTAQEIEEIE
+623 DQTRTAEEVEEIE
-636 QERRRNAEN
+636 IERRRTAALAVAI
-645 MPQPDDDDDDEVIEA
+645 DDDDDDALAADEAAA
-660 EAIEVDDSEDDE
+660 EAAKADQTGVEDDGE
-672 KPKERRPR
+672 EAQEIRPR
-680 RRRRSRRG
+680 RRRRPRHRG
-688 GEERKAEDDGGNSD
+688 ADTKNERNGNDLEADEADAALNGADDETKTD
-702 DNEAAGE
+702 EAASGE
-709 NSNGQDEASSDDGD
+709 AEVDSED
-723 GDGEEKTRRRR
+723 KTRRRR

-745 NAEQG
+745 GGEPA
-750 DQADANGAN
+750 DQAGAIGDTENTANDGNGASEAVISGEISPSLIERAGRMTN
-759 GANGD
+759 NSYDPVAPIEP
-764 AAEDSEGAAAEA
+764 AA
-776 GDTAPSDGMPV
+776 
-787 QDLTEDTAEDTANVA
+787 
-802 ESPGQTDTPN
+802 
-812 FFATVEAPSPIG
+812 PIG
-824 FTAVGMTN
+824 FTASGRLL
-832 TDADEGDQTADAAEA
+832 DEAPAAEINGDASDNGAASDDVAAISAAAMPEPFVVPDA
-847 TDAANISTPEEA
+847 TAEA
-859 APVADEPVAVIEP
+859 APVEAV
-872 EAASEPVVEAESDS
+872 VVEA
-886 SNGDAGPTEE
+886 DA
-896 AVADETVADEA
+896 ADDAS
-907 DKPKRRGWWQRGR
+907 KPKRRGWWQRGR